1 MMDRAGTRLKSGR
14 DRHMSRAPSPDPEE
28 PDLGFVERI
37 LSRVW
42 SAVMTGIL
50 FLAAVIAAVAAVVF
64 FAQSRSSGAALLTLK
79 EEQAADRKA
88 TEGERTALKDAQAEL
103 KQRSQ
108 QLVELREKL
117 SDQKK
122 RVDQKQQKSQPR
134 AVREAELEEDLGHAR
149 ELAEEAHK
157 SEQDARKQA
166 IAARAALAQKESEL
180 TKAQEKVREL
190 SSRPAASAAPAAPQA
205 SSDAQPNPALVSAQ
219 SDARR
224 SEEKFREA
232 MARLTDLEAQLGA
245 SRDREGRTRDE
256 GRKAKGRA
264 ETNNRAFLI
273 AKGEL
278 ELMKERLAQAERRL
292 WQAGLSLPK
301 PAAPERPKATGP
313 ASADRIRAEPA
324 GATALDAQSAA
335 SDAAAHD
342 AAPEAQTTAAALES
356 SGPDAV
362 VPVRRRPAQT

>member
-166 IAARAALAQKESEL
+166 M
-180 TKAQEKVREL
+180 
-190 SSRPAASAAPAAPQA
+190 
-205 SSDAQPNPALVSAQ
+205 SDAQPNPALVSAQ